1 MKRKSTGVLF
11 LAVAVSC
18 VGTLLITTSPLKAQ
32 STERSIWEGVY
43 TASQAER
50 GKQLYGE
57 NCSRCHGQ
65 TLDGS
70 DEAPSLKGA
79 HFTSSWNGQTVSEL
93 VRRIKTTM
101 PFDNPGKLGSAKST
115 DIAAYI
121 LSFGG
126 APAGGQELSSD
137 PSSQMLIKIQPK

>member
-1 MKRKSTGVLF
+1 MKYAS
-11 LAVAVSC
+11 S
-18 VGTLLITTSPLKAQ
+18 GTLLWVFAVGCLGTILIAPLSLRAQ
-32 STERSIWEGVY
+32 SSEKSIWEGVY
-43 TASQAER
+43 TAPQAER

-101 PFDNPGKLGSAKST
+101 PFDNPGKLGSGKST

-126 APAGGQELSSD
+126 APAGSQELSSD